1 MDLRMR
7 KAKARRLKDRR
18 CKKLQVLR
26 KGGFLPD
33 VIARLAA
40 QLAGQLQSAAGE
52 FVQAVVATASN
63 PADTQT
69 AIAVG
74 DRSYGNGGRSDGVAE
89 DKCATTVQP
98 A

>member
-1 MDLRMR
+1 
-7 KAKARRLKDRR
+7 
-18 CKKLQVLR
+18 
-26 KGGFLPD
+26 
-33 VIARLAA
+33 
-40 QLAGQLQSAAGE
+40 
-52 FVQAVVATASN
+52 VATTSN

-74 DRSYGNGGRSDGVAE
+74 DRSYGNGDRSDGVAE